1 MLPISLLKGSCVRN
15 ESALRKDQ
23 DLYLLRCPLPSRRR
37 TTLSALAEQLRSALL
52 QSSLYRWS
60 FSTTG
65 CYARGSF
72 RQVLLC
78 KSSTGAHAAKAL
90 RIPKRLYS
98 RWQSGGF

>member
-52 QSSLYRWS
+52 QSSLFASNLGFIW
-60 FSTTG
+60 
-65 CYARGSF
+65 
-72 RQVLLC
+72 
-78 KSSTGAHAAKAL
+78 
-90 RIPKRLYS
+90 P
-98 RWQSGGF
+98 GGGVVGG